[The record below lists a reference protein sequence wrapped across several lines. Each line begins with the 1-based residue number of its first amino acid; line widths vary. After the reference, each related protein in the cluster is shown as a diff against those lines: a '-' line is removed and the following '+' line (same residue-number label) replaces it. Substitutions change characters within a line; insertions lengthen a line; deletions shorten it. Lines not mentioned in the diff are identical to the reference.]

1 MGSAISRCGGPLPLV
16 GYRRRLL
23 SRFWTSPYPF
33 RPVVEIPS
41 TRSLWK
47 KTKNRKVG
55 TSESTLMANIGLSQ
69 LHRNGEREKPL
80 ITSGND
86 VEDVARFVRE
96 GALCYTASDVIEYLL
111 RDVDAPRSATGASCA
126 VSTC

>member
-1 MGSAISRCGGPLPLV
+1 LGWRCAAEPVEDYLRKGGDEKDTH
-16 GYRRRLL
+16 G
-23 SRFWTSPYPF
+23 
-33 RPVVEIPS
+33 
-41 TRSLWK
+41 
-47 KTKNRKVG
+47 RKCICNA
-55 TSESTLMANIGLSQ
+55 LMANIGLSQ

-96 GALCYTASDVIEYLL
+96 GALCYTANDVIEYLL